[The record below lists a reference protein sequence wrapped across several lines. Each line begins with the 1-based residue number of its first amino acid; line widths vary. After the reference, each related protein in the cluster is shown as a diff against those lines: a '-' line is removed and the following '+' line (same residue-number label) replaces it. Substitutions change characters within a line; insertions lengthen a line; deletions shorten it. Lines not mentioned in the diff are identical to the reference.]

1 MDQKEQDLVRRI
13 KNRDETALLEVID
26 DYAPL
31 LKSLIYKKLSFLPDE
46 VEEVMND
53 TFLKIWDNIEQF
65 DENKGTFRNWI
76 CAIANY
82 RAVDRLRASYK
93 KNNTLPLRE
102 DILMDKGNPEE
113 IVLAMELFNGLLELL
128 ENLKDEDQEIFIDL
142 FFEGMSYEE
151 ISIKYDISI
160 SNLYNRVSRGNK
172 RLKENYGGE

>member
-13 KNRDETALLEVID
+13 KNRDETTLLEVID

-113 IVLAMELFNGLLELL
+113 IVLGMELFNGLLELL

-160 SNLYNRVSRGNK
+160 SNLYNRVSRGKK